1 MLLGFSSNYEKEY
14 KGSSLDLM
22 VKTIREALDMAKLE
36 PKDIDG
42 VITSWL
48 PWIFD
53 GTVAIGFPE
62 NYISQYVGIK
72 PKFTDLVQYG
82 GASAVEMFYRAYKA
96 VKSGEADRVLC
107 VIGGRGSMMKMQLRE
122 GELLKLSEIELLNI
136 VRNTPFDEL
145 IRVYRDMDPISF
157 YAMVAKRHS
166 KLFGTTDEQ
175 RALLAVQQRYNANYN
190 ERALFKGPLTVEDV
204 LKSRVVST
212 PLHLLE
218 ITYPVDGFLAFIVGK
233 GSSQLRSLEVL
244 SYGDAIWPEFFAER
258 DIDIVYTP
266 TIESVKQINFNLNK
280 VDAFEIYDA
289 FTIMVLTELEDL
301 GLTEKGKI
309 GKFIEENDL
318 TIKGNIP
325 VNTGGGSLNM
335 GQPAYMSGI
344 IILEEAFLQF
354 NNMAKGHQV
363 KGADHI
369 LVNGLGGWN
378 THATTLILGEGK

>member
-1 MLLGFSSNYEKEY
+1 MLLGFSSCYEKKYE
-14 KGSSLDLM
+14 GSSLDLM
-22 VKTIREALDMAKLE
+22 VKAVKGALDMAKLE

-53 GTVAIGFPE
+53 DTVAIGFPE
-62 NYISQYVGIK
+62 NYISQYLSIK
-72 PKFTDLVQYG
+72 PRFTDLVQYG

-107 VIGGRGSMMKMQLRE
+107 VIGGKGSSMKRQLRE
-122 GELLKLSEIELLNI
+122 GGLANLSEIEILSIL
-136 VRNTPFDEL
+136 RNTPFDEF
-145 IRVYRDMDPISF
+145 IRVYNDMDPISF

-175 RALLAVQQRYNANYN
+175 RALLAVQQRYNANQN
-190 ERALFKGPLTVEDV
+190 EKALFKGPLTVEDV
-204 LKSRVVST
+204 LKSRIVST

-218 ITYPVDGFLAFIVGK
+218 ITYPIDGFLAFIVGK
-233 GSSQLRSLEVL
+233 GTSQLRSLDIVA
-244 SYGDAIWPEFFAER
+244 YGDAVWPEFVAER
-258 DIDIVYTP
+258 DRDIVYTP
-266 TIESVKQINFNLNK
+266 TVESVKKINFNLNK
-280 VDAFEIYDA
+280 INAFQIYDA

-363 KGADHI
+363 SDVNYV

-378 THATTLILGEGK
+378 THATTLIIGEGK

>member
-1 MLLGFSSNYEKEY
+1 MLLGFSSEY
-14 KGSSLDLM
+14 KKSYEGSSMDLM
-22 VKTIREALDMAKLE
+22 AKAVKGALDMAKLE

-53 GTVAIGFPE
+53 GALAIGFPE
-62 NYISQYVGIK
+62 NYISEYLGIK
-72 PKFTDLVQYG
+72 PRFVDLVQYG
-82 GASAVEMFYRAYKA
+82 GASAIEMFYRAYKA

-107 VIGGRGSMMKMQLRE
+107 VIGGKGTIMKKQLRE
-122 GELLKLSEIELLNI
+122 GGINDYLEVEMNNI

-145 IRVYRDMDPISF
+145 IRVYKDMDPISF

-190 ERALFKGPLTVEDV
+190 DRALFRGPLTVKDV
-204 LKSRVVST
+204 INSRIVSS
-212 PLHLLE
+212 PLHLFE
-218 ITYPVDGFLAFIVGK
+218 ITYPIDGFLAFIVGK
-233 GSSQLRSLEVL
+233 GTSQLRSLEVL
-244 SYGDAIWPEFFAER
+244 SYGDAIWPEFVAER
-258 DIDIVYTP
+258 NIDIVYTP
-266 TIESVKQINFNLNK
+266 TIESVKKINFNLNK
-280 VDAFEIYDA
+280 IDAFEIYDA

-309 GKFIEENDL
+309 GKFVEENDL

-354 NNMAKGHQV
+354 NNLAKGHQV
-363 KGADHI
+363 GGADYI
-369 LVNGLGGWN
+369 LINGLGGWN
-378 THATTLILGEGK
+378 THASTLIIGERK

>member
-1 MLLGFSSNYEKEY
+1 MLLGFSSRYEKVY
-14 KGSSLDLM
+14 QGLALDLIAET
-22 VKTIREALDMAKLE
+22 VKEALDMAKLE

-42 VITSWL
+42 VITTWL

-53 GTVAIGFPE
+53 GTLAIGFPE
-62 NYISQYVGIK
+62 NYISEYLGIR

-82 GASAVEMFYRAYKA
+82 GASALEMFYRAYKA

-107 VIGGRGSMMKMQLRE
+107 VIGGKGTLMKKQLRE
-122 GELLKLSEIELLNI
+122 GGLERFSEVELLNI
-136 VRNTPFDEL
+136 LRNNPFDEF
-145 IRVYRDMDPISF
+145 IRVYQEMDPISF
-157 YAMVAKRHS
+157 YAMVAARHS
-166 KLFGTTDEQ
+166 KLYGTTDEQ
-175 RALLAVQQRYNANYN
+175 RALLAVQQRYNANSN
-190 ERALFKGPLTVEDV
+190 ERALFRGPLTVKDIIN
-204 LKSRVVST
+204 SRVVST

-218 ITYPVDGFLAFIVGK
+218 ITYPIDGVLAFIVGK
-233 GSSQLRSLEVL
+233 GNSQLRSMDVI

-258 DIDIVYTP
+258 DVDIVYTP
-266 TIESVKQINFNLNK
+266 TIESAKKIDFNLNK
-280 VDAFEIYDA
+280 IDAFEIYDA

-309 GKFIEENDL
+309 GKFVEENDL
-318 TIKGNIP
+318 TIKGSIP

-363 KGADHI
+363 SGADYI

-378 THATTLILGEGK
+378 THATTLVIGEKK